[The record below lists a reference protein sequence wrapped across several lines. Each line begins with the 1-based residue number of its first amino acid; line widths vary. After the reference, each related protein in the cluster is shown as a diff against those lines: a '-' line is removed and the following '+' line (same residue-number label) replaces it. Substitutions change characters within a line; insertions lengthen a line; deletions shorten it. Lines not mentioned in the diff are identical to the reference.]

1 MLMNVGSLYKRVGL
15 RGLCRLGVYTLQRR
29 RANRLHHPP
38 LYAQIETT
46 RGCNLQCQVCGLSHY
61 RVKAGHMSLENF
73 ERVLNQLSG
82 VQEVM
87 LQGLGEPLLNP
98 DFVEIVRAAKTRGL
112 RTDTSTNGTLLTTEI
127 SAGLIEAGLD
137 LMSVSI
143 DGTTPETYERIRRG
157 ARFDPVIKN
166 VQRMAELKQK
176 RGVNHPKLNIG
187 YILTNHN
194 YHQLPDLV
202 NLAADIGVE
211 EINVWPLQGVETYAD
226 IGDLSLEGQNMA
238 AVKRSLTEA
247 RRFASNNGIALTLP
261 ALERVY
267 NAPLCEWPWRGTYV
281 TWDGYVTPCCIMCYP
296 EIYNLGNLFEE
307 DVQGIWN
314 GTAYQQ
320 LRAQLRSDNPPSFC
334 KGCPYDVA
342 WMARL
347 KHKPEGAKYFLA
359 RLDTEGS
366 FDV

>member
-1 MLMNVGSLYKRVGL
+1 MSVRSLYKRVGL
-15 RGLCRLGVYTLQRR
+15 GGLWRLGIYTLQRR
-29 RANRLHHPP
+29 RANRLLHPP

-61 RVKAGHMSLENF
+61 HVNAGHMSLENF
-73 ERVLNQLSG
+73 EYILDQLED

-98 DFVEIVRAAKTRGL
+98 DFVEIVQAAKARGL

-127 SAGLIEAGLD
+127 GAGLIEAGLD

-143 DGTTPETYERIRRG
+143 DGTSAETYEHIRRG
-157 ARFDPVIKN
+157 AKFDPVIKN
-166 VQRMAELKQK
+166 VQNMAELK
-176 RGVNHPKLNIG
+176 RERSVNHPKLNIG

-202 NLAADIGVE
+202 NLATDIGVE
-211 EINVWPLQGVETYAD
+211 EINVWPLQGGETYAD
-226 IGDLSLEGQNMA
+226 IGGLSLEGQDMT
-238 AVKRSLTEA
+238 AVKQSLTEA
-247 RRFASNNGIALTLP
+247 QQLASNNGIDLTLP

-267 NAPLCEWPWRGTYV
+267 NAPLCEWPWRGTYI

-296 EIYNLGNLFEE
+296 KIYDLGNLFEQNMQ
-307 DVQGIWN
+307 DIWN
-314 GTAYQQ
+314 GTDYRQ

-334 KGCPYDVA
+334 KGCPYDVSWQA
-342 WMARL
+342 ELNQRPAGEKYLLTKRDD
-347 KHKPEGAKYFLA
+347 GADYA
-359 RLDTEGS
+359 
-366 FDV
+366 